1 MNYRP
6 EKTKKDIK
14 NEYKQKVFKKG
25 VFQIRNIANGKI
37 FVSSGMNLDV
47 NWNSHKFRLNLGMH
61 ESKDLQKDWNE
72 FGEDNFVYEI
82 LEVLKEPE
90 DINIDCSKDIKQ
102 LEEMCLEE
110 LQPYGEKGY
119 NKIKK

>member
-1 MNYRP
+1 MNI
-6 EKTKKDIK
+6 KTKKDIK
-14 NEYKQKVFKKG
+14 NEYKKKVFKKG

-72 FGEDNFVYEI
+72 FG
-82 LEVLKEPE
+82 
-90 DINIDCSKDIKQ
+90 
-102 LEEMCLEE
+102 
-110 LQPYGEKGY
+110 
-119 NKIKK
+119 